1 MLNAVFLCRL
11 EQVSKSFQ
19 YCAKKSWYN
28 VYFASKKDVHN
39 WLEDAKKCQIVSKEL
54 QIKAIEKRDASLK
67 ILNERSKF
75 LACKHCNICD
85 PRLFQDILDNQLT
98 FILQEKYTTKMI
110 SDILDELQNS
120 MIKCTTLCNRKIG
133 FMHRGYTS
141 IFTNKTDAITSWKFC
156 PLVRAEAN
164 IDRTIN
170 NYRICDTEL
179 MEAIYAKNMIIH
191 SFVEPKLR
199 PNRAKNTKN

>member
-1 MLNAVFLCRL
+1 M
-11 EQVSKSFQ
+11 
-19 YCAKKSWYN
+19 
-28 VYFASKKDVHN
+28 YFASKKDVYY
-39 WLEDAKKCQIVSKEL
+39 WLEVAKKRKKVAKEL
-54 QIKAIEKRDASLK
+54 QLKVIEKRDASLN
-67 ILNERSKF
+67 ILNKRATS
-75 LACKHCNICD
+75 LTCKHCNICE

-133 FMHRGYTS
+133 FMYRGYTS

-156 PLVRAEAN
+156 PLVRNEAN

-170 NYRICDTEL
+170 NYRICDAEL
-179 MEAIYAKNMIIH
+179 MEAIYAKHMILRC
-191 SFVEPKLR
+191 FTEPEWR
-199 PNRAKNTKN
+199 PNRPKKQ